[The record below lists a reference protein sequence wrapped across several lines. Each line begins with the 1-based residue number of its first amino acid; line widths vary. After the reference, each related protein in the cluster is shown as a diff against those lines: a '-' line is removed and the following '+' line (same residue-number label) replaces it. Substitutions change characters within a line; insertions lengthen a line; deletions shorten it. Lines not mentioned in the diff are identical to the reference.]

1 MSWNIFRCFES
12 ERTSRMR
19 ALESN
24 AHLDTV
30 SLAAQVGRA
39 KQLMREDARHRL
51 GAADSTTGLRW
62 GVSYGGRLPWQNGF
76 FFVICI
82 ENQTPEFQQI
92 VLWRLNLESGGY
104 VTPMPAPEHLRNT
117 LPWFWHPPLVS
128 LPPGQVQTGSVFFRL
143 EKHRAKAVEALT
155 DVGQLMATSL
165 DGGRLV
171 QRVEVL
177 KLQEHHPSAEIR
189 NEAEIDLT
197 CALNVDS
204 IGQS

>member
-12 ERTSRMR
+12 ESSSRMR
-19 ALESN
+19 ALESD

-39 KQLMREDARHRL
+39 KQLMGEDARHRL
-51 GAADSTTGLRW
+51 GAADGNTGLRW
-62 GVSYGGRLPWQNGF
+62 GVSYGGRLPGQNGF

-82 ENQTPEFQQI
+82 ENHAPEFQQI
-92 VLWRLNLESGGY
+92 VSWRLNLESGGY

-117 LPWFWHPPLVS
+117 SPWFWHPPLVS
-128 LPPGQVQTGSVFFRL
+128 LPPGQVQTGSIFFRL
-143 EKHRAKAVEALT
+143 EDRRAKAVEALK
-155 DVGQLMATSL
+155 DVGQLIATSL

-177 KLQEHHPSAEIR
+177 KLHEHLQSAEVTIG
-189 NEAEIDLT
+189 LT
-197 CALNVDS
+197 CVPEH
-204 IGQS
+204 